1 MGFGNEVW
9 DFILI
14 VPLLTRWF
22 FHALP
27 TKQEFSWL
35 AFSFPS
41 YSEEDAVLQ
50 NITSWHL
57 SATRALM
64 RLYFSFQPCH
74 LKEAQLW
81 ELVLLESPVNGS
93 SYRNVPLS
101 SLVMIPVEN
110 CFQSSAIQTQTNLLC
125 ITTFLF
131 YLLQKLSTW
140 LMTLRSCV
148 PKAQM

>member
-1 MGFGNEVW
+1 MRFGTSSW
-9 DFILI
+9 LSPFWQGD
-14 VPLLTRWF
+14 F

-27 TKQEFSWL
+27 TKQAFVWLLL

-57 SATRALM
+57 SVTRTLM
-64 RLYFSFQPCH
+64 WLYFCFQLCYF
-74 LKEAQLW
+74 KEAQLW
-81 ELVLLESPVNGS
+81 EPVLQESLVNGS

-101 SLVMIPVEN
+101 SLVIIPVEN

-131 YLLQKLSTW
+131 CLLQKLSTW
-140 LMTLRSCV
+140 LMTLHSCT

>member
-1 MGFGNEVW
+1 MRFG
-9 DFILI
+9 
-14 VPLLTRWF
+14 TS
-22 FHALP
+22 
-27 TKQEFSWL
+27 SWL
-35 AFSFPS
+35 SPFRQGDFFMPFQQNRHLCGYSWPFPS
-41 YSEEDAVLQ
+41 PPTLKRM
-50 NITSWHL
+50 L
-57 SATRALM
+57 SSKISLADICL
-64 RLYFSFQPCH
+64 LPGHWCECYFYFQLCYF
-74 LKEAQLW
+74 KEAQLW

-140 LMTLRSCV
+140 LMTLHSCT